1 MKPGAVD
8 CPSDKPDHEVS
19 KYIDKMIYIVVLTMV
34 FL

>member
-19 KYIDKMIYIVVLTMV
+19 KYIDEKIDIVMLTME
-34 FL
+34 FP